1 MTANINVPIED
12 RTMTRRAILLV
23 EDDFTDEE
31 LTLRALRQSNIMNEV
46 IVARNGEEALNYL
59 FAFSQSLDRDELLPA
74 LVLLDLKLPLV
85 DGMEVLRQIRSHA
98 FTKDLPVVV
107 LTGSDAEQDMQQAQR
122 LGVRSYIHKPID
134 FEKFNEAVS
143 GLGMCWVL
151 SNENRPAAVVSGVG
165 GQ

>member
-1 MTANINVPIED
+1 MSAKINVPIED

-23 EDDFTDEE
+23 EDDFADEE

-46 IVARNGEEALNYL
+46 IVARTGEEALNYL
-59 FAFSQSLDRDELLPA
+59 FAFSGSVDRDELLPA

-85 DGMEVLRQIRSHA
+85 DGMEVLRQIRTHP
-98 FTKDLPVVV
+98 FTRDLAVVV

-151 SNENRPAAVVSGVG
+151 SNENCQAVSITP
-165 GQ
+165 